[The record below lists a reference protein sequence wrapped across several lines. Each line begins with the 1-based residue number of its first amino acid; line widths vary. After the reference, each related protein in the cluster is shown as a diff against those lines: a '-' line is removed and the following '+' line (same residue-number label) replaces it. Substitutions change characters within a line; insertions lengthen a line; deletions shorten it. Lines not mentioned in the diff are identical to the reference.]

1 MTSTSAHATQL
12 PLVIVT
18 ARRNLAMKIET
29 DFQLNAGIEI
39 HHYSD
44 MVQLPTGQLAE
55 FDGHTETTTDGRVVA
70 GTGGNIH
77 HRNIPWRGVDGLANE
92 KDSYKVGSKAAFEAQ
107 NDKLARIE
115 GARPMY
121 SNIGRVGRNPDGPFG
136 HTDPLYTMIP

>member
-29 DFQLNAGIEI
+29 DFKNAGIEI

-55 FDGHTETTTDGRVVA
+55 FDGHTETTTDEGVIA
-70 GTGGNIH
+70 GAGGNIT
-77 HRNIPWRGVDGLANE
+77 HRNIPWRGVDE
-92 KDSYKVGSKAAFEAQ
+92 H
-107 NDKLARIE
+107 RH
-115 GARPMY
+115 M
-121 SNIGRVGRNPDGPFG
+121 
-136 HTDPLYTMIP
+136 DPL